1 MAWPNPFYKKTPNT
15 RTCWSYTFELT
26 DDHLTPEQA
35 YPLKYSY
42 DTLAEECLTILND
55 ISPPNQS
62 DTSKYTGQS
71 TPSQTTDN
79 PQKSAEDTVP
89 TKKSKPKRDLFIL
102 LRDHR
107 HEHAKLQELWD
118 QVHTIP
124 PWVDWEQISRGQD
137 VFYRYG
143 GATLTGL
150 AYQSLLGGMGA
161 NRVVEVLA
169 RTGGFGVKVARHR
182 LFETTQ
188 HILSCT
194 KSLKAIQPGGEGF
207 SSSIKVRLLHASVR
221 QRILKLAATRPDYY
235 SVEKFGIPIND
246 LDSIGTIGTFS
257 TTIVYHALPRQGI
270 FPTQRE
276 IIDYIALWRLI
287 AHYMGTPTDFF
298 STPARAKAMMESLL
312 MHEINPSQLSATLAN
327 NVIRCLENQPPAY
340 ASRSFLEANARWL
353 NGDQICD
360 ALHLGHPSFYHR
372 SLVAG
377 QCIFFM
383 ALTYFYRLFPSLDR
397 RKIESLK
404 KAFWQVIVESKYG
417 LQGEETVFEFKHIP
431 QFDTVT
437 YIGGDE
443 GAFKGHREVE
453 ARNLRALVLGL
464 VAVGG
469 VGYGGWKMSVW
480 VVRGVG
486 SLTRFAW
493 TSMNSL
499 VSA

>member
-1 MAWPNPFYKKTPNT
+1 MAWPNPFYKRTPNT

-26 DDHLTPEQA
+26 DEHLTPEQA

-42 DTLAEECLTILND
+42 DTLAEECLNILNE
-55 ISPPNQS
+55 ISPPSQS
-62 DTSKYTGQS
+62 DTSKFPGKS
-71 TPSQTTDN
+71 TPSQATEKK
-79 PQKSAEDTVP
+79 QESAEDTVP
-89 TKKSKPKRDLFIL
+89 TKQSKPKRDLFLL
-102 LRDHR
+102 LRDNR
-107 HEHAKLQELWD
+107 HSHAKLQELWD

-194 KSLKAIQPGGEGF
+194 KSLSAIQPGGEGF

-221 QRILKLAATRPDYY
+221 QRILKLASSRPDYY

-270 FPTQRE
+270 FPTSAE
-276 IIDYIALWRLI
+276 ITDYIALWRLI
-287 AHYMGTPTDFF
+287 AYYMGTPTEHFT
-298 STPARAKAMMESLL
+298 SPSRAKAMMESLL

-360 ALHLGHPSFYHR
+360 ALHLGRPAPYYTC
-372 SLVAG
+372 LVAG

-397 RKIESLK
+397 QKIEALK

-417 LQGEETVFEFKHIP
+417 LQGEETVFEFTHIP

-437 YIGGDE
+437 YIGGE
-443 GAFKGHREVE
+443 EEVFKGHREVE
-453 ARNLRALVLGL
+453 ARNLRALVLGVL
-464 VAVGG
+464 GVAGS
-469 VGYGGWKMSVW
+469 GYVGWKVCGW
-480 VVRGVG
+480 AARGIG
-486 SLTRFAW
+486 LLGRFAW
-493 TSMNSL
+493 AGVQSFG
-499 VSA
+499 AA